1 MYTYYII
8 KKIIF
13 NIIYLNLKKVT
24 NMNRIDR
31 LKFQDIKK
39 FGNGQNSFDFKLT
52 NCDANCVNII
62 VAPNGTGK
70 SSLATAL
77 KSVAHGKLKLDRI
90 DQKKGGEHPSV
101 TISLVGDN
109 RGEYTSN
116 LNDKA
121 ISEKMNIYVI
131 NSSLNAK
138 SINNYINNRPISSA
152 ELTINDIVI
161 YKQVPDK
168 SELGYR
174 YENIR
179 IELGLKRCD
188 CINLSNIFNDSKCL
202 KLLLEEIDSI
212 KACYNQTR
220 LTASFNNFLNYYSG
234 HNSDTT
240 ILISAKTYIMNNN
253 HFLKVFDIINKIYCD
268 CNYTEDIRILST
280 IQLCRFIGKCIT
292 ADNKSIKKT
301 YDYLDYK
308 LNKQGLDKYLKLFNT
323 TGRPIKS
330 KVKNNSLIISFTNP
344 KTISNGE
351 RDILSFIGQLIKFR
365 VTFKKNIGILL
376 IDEVFDYLD
385 GSNLLGVQYFLS
397 IFIDECRKSE
407 KILFPIILTHL
418 DPIIFNT
425 YYLKNMKIHYYM
437 PHPIPIDR
445 CSPLIQLIKKRSSDI
460 SLKDDIEKYFLHYSP
475 ENKSFVD
482 INLDITDID
491 NNQEL
496 YATLFKEVKDKYLT
510 PNSTNYDSLMVI
522 LALRV
527 KIEQTLYGL
536 LPDDKKE
543 LFINTH
549 TTIKKIIFAEKNI
562 GEVPDSD
569 KYHILRPLYNEAL
582 HINVNTSIENKLKSS
597 YLKLHNKNIQRM
609 IANIFGVRMD

>member
-1 MYTYYII
+1 M
-8 KKIIF
+8 
-13 NIIYLNLKKVT
+13 
-24 NMNRIDR
+24 
-31 LKFQDIKK
+31 
-39 FGNGQNSFDFKLT
+39 
-52 NCDANCVNII
+52 
-62 VAPNGTGK
+62 
-70 SSLATAL
+70 
-77 KSVAHGKLKLDRI
+77 
-90 DQKKGGEHPSV
+90 
-101 TISLVGDN
+101 
-109 RGEYTSN
+109 
-116 LNDKA
+116 
-121 ISEKMNIYVI
+121 
-131 NSSLNAK
+131 
-138 SINNYINNRPISSA
+138 
-152 ELTINDIVI
+152 
-161 YKQVPDK
+161 
-168 SELGYR
+168 
-174 YENIR
+174 
-179 IELGLKRCD
+179 
-188 CINLSNIFNDSKCL
+188 
-202 KLLLEEIDSI
+202 
-212 KACYNQTR
+212 
-220 LTASFNNFLNYYSG
+220 
-234 HNSDTT
+234 
-240 ILISAKTYIMNNN
+240 
-253 HFLKVFDIINKIYCD
+253 
-268 CNYTEDIRILST
+268 
-280 IQLCRFIGKCIT
+280 
-292 ADNKSIKKT
+292 
-301 YDYLDYK
+301 
-308 LNKQGLDKYLKLFNT
+308 
-323 TGRPIKS
+323 
-330 KVKNNSLIISFTNP
+330 IISFTNP